1 MSDEMTLG
9 SKKLRIL
16 LISGIILGVILN
28 FLVNSEP
35 ILLLIG
41 IVTQG
46 KNTP

>member
-28 FLVNSEP
+28 FSLS
-35 ILLLIG
+35 IASLYYY
-41 IVTQG
+41 
-46 KNTP
+46 